1 MLFEYRRTPQTTT
14 GVSPAELMFGRPL
27 RSRLSLLHHCLEAKV
42 LDKQMKQKQNHDVT
56 ANCLQRR
63 RKVWIAGLILEKTG
77 PVSFRVE
84 SLVDSG
90 LLRCHVDQRFP
101 ENDVES
107 EAVIPQPID
116 NSTDDQN
123 QQDQPPVADVSV
135 RRSTR
140 IRHPDTLK

>member
-1 MLFEYRRTPQTTT
+1 MHP
-14 GVSPAELMFGRPL
+14 
-27 RSRLSLLHHCLEAKV
+27 CLEAKV

-107 EAVIPQPID
+107 EAVIPSLLTTQPTIKISKI
-116 NSTDDQN
+116 NHLWLML
-123 QQDQPPVADVSV
+123 V
-135 RRSTR
+135 
-140 IRHPDTLK
+140 